1 MAYELL
7 KADVI
12 NMGLSSRYE
21 VALYLAA
28 LDIPLKPYTIS
39 LIERLYNEGIIAV

>member
-12 NMGLSSRYE
+12 KMGLSSRYE
-21 VALYLAA
+21 VALHLAA
-28 LDIPLKPYTIS
+28 LDIPLKPYVIS
-39 LIERLYNEGIIAV
+39 LIDRLYKEGIITV

>member
-1 MAYELL
+1 MSYDEL

-12 NMGLSSRYE
+12 KMGLASRYD

-28 LDIPLKPYTIS
+28 LDIPLKPYVIS
-39 LIERLYNEGIIAV
+39 LIERLYKEGIIAV